1 VYPLACR
8 ALTSDDLTRQLGDPK
23 FQTRIQDLFRGKMR
37 YVVAAS
43 KLFHVLVVHGLPLKN
58 AKARVEALKAMTTI
72 VKQIGTETTLTKES
86 VAAVIRCLQD
96 SDGKIRNGA
105 LDVLGC
111 VSLPLPPCHLP

>member
-1 VYPLACR
+1 
-8 ALTSDDLTRQLGDPK
+8 
-23 FQTRIQDLFRGKMR
+23 MR

-43 KLFHVLVVHGLPLKN
+43 KLFQILVLHGLPLKN
-58 AKARVEALKAMTTI
+58 AKARVEALKAMATI

-96 SDGKIRNGA
+96 GDGKIRNGA

-111 VSLPLPPCHLP
+111 VALSLSRTSS